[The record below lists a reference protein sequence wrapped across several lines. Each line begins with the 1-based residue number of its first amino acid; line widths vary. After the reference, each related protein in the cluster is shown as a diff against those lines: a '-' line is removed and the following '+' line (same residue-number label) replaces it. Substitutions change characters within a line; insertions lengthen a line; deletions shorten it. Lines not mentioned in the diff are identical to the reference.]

1 MAKKQCGKSIT
12 GWNQTIIHGYECG
25 VWQSTIFHTILL
37 LILSLIA
44 STDNIA
50 KPIKI
55 VLSFTSNND
64 NELVSLDRIKDSIEI
79 VKEETSLVE
88 EYEKIDVK
96 KITSTNL
103 VDVTI
108 NTEESSDYNNAK
120 PEEIDQKDLL
130 SFVGSGSDKNND
142 DFVETNSSGNIN
154 NLIDN
159 IRTSINTSLAENNA
173 GIGDE
178 FSKRL
183 AGAGAKTGDVQMSI
197 MWNTSDDIDL
207 HVIYTSGN
215 GSTDNINWT
224 NRIGRISNGMLDVD
238 RNANSGMLVNNPVE
252 NIFWP
257 KGYAPNGFFT
267 VYIHFYRSWTGS
279 TRVPVLVR
287 LKIGNKFEEIKCMAI
302 LYQSPQEVSRF
313 KFEN

>member
-12 GWNQTIIHGYECG
+12 GWNRRIIYGYECG
-25 VWQSTIFHTILL
+25 MWQSALCHTILL
-37 LILSLIA
+37 LILSLIT
-44 STDNIA
+44 STDKIT

-55 VLSFTSNND
+55 ALSFTSKDD
-64 NELVSLDRIKDSIEI
+64 NELVSLEKIKDSIEI
-79 VKEETSLVE
+79 IKEETNLVE
-88 EYEKIDVK
+88 EYERIDVK
-96 KITSTNL
+96 KITSTHL
-103 VDVTI
+103 VDLTV
-108 NTEESSDYNNAK
+108 NPEESSDNNSTE
-120 PEEIDQKDLL
+120 PEINKKDLL
-130 SFVGSGSDKNND
+130 SFVGPGSDRND

-183 AGAGAKTGDVQMSI
+183 AGAGAKTGDVQISI
-197 MWNTSDDIDL
+197 IWNTTDDIDL
-207 HVIYTSGN
+207 HVVYTPGN

-238 RNANSGMLVNNPVE
+238 RNANGGMLVNTPVE

-267 VYIHFYRSWTGS
+267 VYVHFYRSWTGG

-287 LKIGNKFEEIKCMAI
+287 LKIGNKFEEVKCLAI

>member
-1 MAKKQCGKSIT
+1 MAKKQCGKNIT
-12 GWNQTIIHGYECG
+12 GWNRSIIYGYECG
-25 VWQSTIFHTILL
+25 LWQSTLYHTILL
-37 LILSLIA
+37 LILSLIT
-44 STDNIA
+44 STDNIT

-64 NELVSLDRIKDSIEI
+64 NEIVSLDKIRDPIEI
-79 VKEETSLVE
+79 VKEKVSLVE
-88 EYEKIDVK
+88 EYEKIDVN

-103 VDVTI
+103 VDLSV
-108 NTEESSDYNNAK
+108 NLEETSENNSAE
-120 PEEIDQKDLL
+120 PEIHEKDLL
-130 SFVGSGSDKNND
+130 SFVGPGSDKNDD

-178 FSKRL
+178 FSRRL
-183 AGAGAKTGDVQMSI
+183 AGAGAKTGDVQISI
-197 MWNTSDDIDL
+197 MWNTTDDIDL
-207 HVIYTSGN
+207 HVVYTPGN

-238 RNANSGMLVNNPVE
+238 RNANGGMLVNNPVE

-267 VYIHFYRSWTGS
+267 VYVHFYRSWTGNN
-279 TRVPVLVR
+279 RVPVLVR
-287 LKIGNKFEEIKCMAI
+287 LKIGNKFEEIKCLAI
-302 LYQSPQEVSRF
+302 LYQSPQEISRF